1 MVVNTGT
8 GRVTFQPCTIVHVK
22 FYVDLSLIRTMFI
35 KIRVLRLKCFLQ
47 LRNLYQARNH
57 VNANCLCM
65 LVHSFVL
72 THMDYCN
79 SLFASCKLKSLKK
92 LQRVLYSAAR
102 LIKRL
107 PRYHRDMSSVL
118 TDLHWLSTKARIQ
131 MKLCCLMHRIVFGSA
146 PVYLQRL
153 VEPVPSIRYSVAL
166 RSRQGVLFRRSIFRS
181 SLARSS
187 FASAAPR
194 AWNALPSHLRL
205 QADFKLFKRQ
215 LKNYLL

>member
-1 MVVNTGT
+1 
-8 GRVTFQPCTIVHVK
+8 
-22 FYVDLSLIRTMFI
+22 
-35 KIRVLRLKCFLQ
+35 
-47 LRNLYQARNH
+47 
-57 VNANCLCM
+57 M
-65 LVHSFVL
+65 LAHSFVL
-72 THMDYCN
+72 AHMDYCN
-79 SLFASCKLKSLKK
+79 SLFASCKLKSLEK

-118 TDLHWLSTKARIQ
+118 TDLHWLSIKARIQ

-146 PVYLQRL
+146 PAYLQRL